1 MLTSIA
7 NGVSL
12 IIKLSFS
19 IFAAHRE
26 ALAQRMKAGLG
37 IARGCHKCDD
47 GIYGDLTAYINI
59 KERYFLCR
67 IARPTRNSLA
77 GRTAN
82 IKISESLQNF
92 FFTHYPT
99 VWNNSPTISI

>member
-1 MLTSIA
+1 MLASIA

-26 ALAQRMKAGLG
+26 ALAQRMKVGLG
-37 IARGCHKCDD
+37 IARDCHKCDD
-47 GIYGDLTAYINI
+47 GVYRDLTAYINI

-67 IARPTRNSLA
+67 IARPTRNFLA
-77 GRTAN
+77 GRIAN
-82 IKISESLQNF
+82 IKILESLQNF
-92 FFTHYPT
+92 FSTHYPT
-99 VWNNSPTISI
+99 VWNSPSTISI